1 MIEQNDLRH
10 MWLVMSALAGAIT
23 ALAQMPYKNMT
34 WADIGF
40 TLFSGFG
47 FAVFFMPWV
56 AVKMGVSPDDIRAT
70 NAVVYIG
77 GTGWNIL
84 MPLAISKARQF
95 LGAGKD
101 VADDRV

>member
-1 MIEQNDLRH
+1 MIEQQDMRH
-10 MWLVMSALAGAIT
+10 VWLVMSAMAGAIT
-23 ALAQMPYKNMT
+23 ALAQMKYKEMT

-47 FAVFFMPWV
+47 FAVFFMPW
-56 AVKMGVSPDDIRAT
+56 AASKFGILPDDIRGT

-84 MPLAISKARQF
+84 MPFAIQKAKSF
-95 LGAGKD
+95 FGGKD
-101 VADDRV
+101 EA

>member
-1 MIEQNDLRH
+1 MIEQHDIKH
-10 MWLVMSALAGAIT
+10 IWLVMSAMAGAIT
-23 ALAQMPYKNMT
+23 ALAQMRYKEMS
-34 WADIGF
+34 WSDIGF

-56 AVKMGVSPDDIRAT
+56 AVKIGVSPDDIRAT

-95 LGAGKD
+95 FGAGKGETD
-101 VADDRV
+101 VL

>member
-1 MIEQNDLRH
+1 VIEQTDFRH
-10 MWLVMSALAGAIT
+10 VWLVMSAMAGAIT
-23 ALAQMPYKNMT
+23 ALAQTRYKVMT

-70 NAVVYIG
+70 NAIVYIG

-84 MPLAISKARQF
+84 MPFAIAKVRQF
-95 LGAGKD
+95 LGGKD
-101 VADDRV
+101 EA